1 MNDWRSSD
9 LSGALENGRTCSKL
23 DSWIF
28 INNRIQRFQTCKQYK
43 RSLQEQNHSNWKEPR
58 IERPFKLYTMQ
69 ENAAAIVRIKAT
81 APFICCVRKQIQFIF
96 WLTRIISRNV
106 STTPRSLYW
115 SRVTSSC
122 FTWTENSQLLQ
133 RISSKFRSQRL
144 QNWIRCR
151 AHSSSSRNSQLLCPR
166 R

>member
-1 MNDWRSSD
+1 MNGWRSSD

-106 STTPRSLYW
+106 STTPKSLYW
-115 SRVTSSC
+115 SRVPSSC
-122 FTWTENSQLLQ
+122 FTSTENSQLYYNCVQ
-133 RISSKFRSQRL
+133 RMFRQRSF
-144 QNWIRCR
+144 
-151 AHSSSSRNSQLLCPR
+151 HPPPR
-166 R
+166 GNQALPEGSP

>member
-1 MNDWRSSD
+1 MNEWRSSD

-28 INNRIQRFQTCKQYK
+28 FNNRIQRLQTCKQYK

-96 WLTRIISRNV
+96 FWN
-106 STTPRSLYW
+106 PY
-115 SRVTSSC
+115 
-122 FTWTENSQLLQ
+122 
-133 RISSKFRSQRL
+133 RISSQEEGGRRCIYHWKWTIGDLFAHVL
-144 QNWIRCR
+144 FQNLSMVHFPMVNAPAPPILIYF
-151 AHSSSSRNSQLLCPR
+151 LLKS
-166 R
+166 